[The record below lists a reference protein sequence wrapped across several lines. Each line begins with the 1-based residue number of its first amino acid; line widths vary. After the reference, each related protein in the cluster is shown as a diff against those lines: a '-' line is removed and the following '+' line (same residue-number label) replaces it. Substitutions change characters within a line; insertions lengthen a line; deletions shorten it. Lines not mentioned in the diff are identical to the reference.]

1 MKHLLLI
8 LTLFAV
14 PLTSV
19 AVNAG
24 EKEDREAIRA
34 LFHQEQDG
42 HRQGNEEMVRAT
54 TWDDF
59 YVINTPR
66 KNDVPR
72 YMLTGL
78 TLSEKYYSGF
88 QFTGINEEAGAYLT
102 STVCHI
108 EIKGNVG
115 LAVTQITYGGWPTP
129 NGILDAG
136 HQAIWIAERRE
147 GIWKWKSVTVGF
159 EGFREFKPASPTPE
173 KSE

>member
-1 MKHLLLI
+1 MKHLLSI

-14 PLTSV
+14 PLTSG

-24 EKEDREAIRA
+24 EEEDREAIRA

-66 KNDVPR
+66 KNNVPR

-108 EIKGNVG
+108 EIKGDVG

-159 EGFREFKPASPTPE
+159 EGFREFKPVPPAPD

>member
-1 MKHLLLI
+1 MRQYQVYASIVALLVVCGE
-8 LTLFAV
+8 AK
-14 PLTSV
+14 
-19 AVNAG
+19 AG
-24 EKEDREAIRA
+24 DKEDREAIRA
-34 LFHQEQDG
+34 LFHQEQDA
-42 HRQGNEEMVRAT
+42 HRQGNEEMARAT

-59 YVINTPR
+59 YVIATPR

-78 TLSEKYYSGF
+78 TLSEKYYSQF
-88 QFTGINEEAGAYLT
+88 TFTGIPEEEGHYLT
-102 STVCHI
+102 SNVCHI
-108 EIKGNVG
+108 EIKGDVG

-147 GIWKWKSVTVGF
+147 GVWKWKSVTVGF
-159 EGFREFKPASPTPE
+159 EVFREFKPVPPASD

>member
-8 LTLFAV
+8 LILFAV

-19 AVNAG
+19 GVNAG

-34 LFHQEQDG
+34 LFHQEQDA
-42 HRQGNEEMVRAT
+42 HRQGNEEMARAT

-59 YVINTPR
+59 YVIATPR

-78 TLSEKYYSGF
+78 TLSEKYYS
-88 QFTGINEEAGAYLT
+88 QFTFKGIPEEEGHYLT
-102 STVCHI
+102 SNVCHI
-108 EIKGNVG
+108 EIKGDVG

-147 GIWKWKSVTVGF
+147 GVWKWKSVTVGF
-159 EGFREFKPASPTPE
+159 EGFREFKPVPPAPD

>member
-1 MKHLLLI
+1 MKHFLSI

-59 YVINTPR
+59 YVIHTPR

-72 YMLTGL
+72 YMLTEL
-78 TLSEKYYSGF
+78 TLSEKYYGGF

-115 LAVTQITYGGWPTP
+115 LAVTQITYGG
-129 NGILDAG
+129 
-136 HQAIWIAERRE
+136 
-147 GIWKWKSVTVGF
+147 
-159 EGFREFKPASPTPE
+159 
-173 KSE
+173 

>member
-42 HRQGNEEMVRAT
+42 WRQGNEEMVRAT

-59 YVINTPR
+59 YVIHTPR

-72 YMLTGL
+72 YMLTRL
-78 TLSEKYYSGF
+78 ELSEEYYSGF
-88 QFTGINEEAGAYLT
+88 NSSGINEETGTYLT

-108 EIKGNVG
+108 EIKGDVG
-115 LAVTQITYGGWPTP
+115 LAVTQITYGGHLTP
-129 NGILDAG
+129 KGILDAG
-136 HQAIWIAERRE
+136 HQAIWIAERRK
-147 GIWKWKSVTVGF
+147 GVWKMKSVTTGF
-159 EGFREFKPASPTPE
+159 EGFREYKSAPPTPE

>member
-1 MKHLLLI
+1 MKHFLSI

-42 HRQGNEEMVRAT
+42 WRQGNEEMVRAT

-78 TLSEKYYSGF
+78 TLSEEYYSGF
-88 QFTGINEEAGAYLT
+88 NSTGIDEETGAYLT

-108 EIKGNVG
+108 EIKGDVG
-115 LAVTQITYGGWPTP
+115 LAVTQITYGGHLTP

-136 HQAIWIAERRE
+136 HQAIWIAERRK
-147 GIWKWKSVTVGF
+147 GVWKMKSVTTGF
-159 EGFREFKPASPTPE
+159 EGFREFKPAPPTPK

>member
-1 MKHLLLI
+1 MKHLLSI
-8 LTLFAV
+8 STLFAV

-19 AVNAG
+19 GSNAG

-66 KNDVPR
+66 KNNVPR

-88 QFTGINEEAGAYLT
+88 TWDGMEEDGKYMT
-102 STVCHI
+102 SEVCHI
-108 EIKGNVG
+108 AIEGDVG
-115 LAVTQITYGGWPTP
+115 LAVTQITYGGFLTP
-129 NGILDAG
+129 NGIMHAG
-136 HQAIWIAERRE
+136 HQAIWIAERRNSV
-147 GIWKWKSVTVGF
+147 WKWKSVTVGF
-159 EGFREFKPASPTPE
+159 EGFREFKPAPPTPE